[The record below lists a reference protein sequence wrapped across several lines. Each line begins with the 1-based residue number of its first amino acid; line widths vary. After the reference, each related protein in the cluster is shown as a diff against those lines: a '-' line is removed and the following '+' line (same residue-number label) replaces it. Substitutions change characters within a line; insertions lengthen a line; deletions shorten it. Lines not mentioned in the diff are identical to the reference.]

1 LDEEIKDKLLKKYG
15 KDDGIEGFSFEN
27 FILPAIKTNRVEG
40 IMLEKFFLPNSESY
54 YSGFYQINIGYQ
66 KKLDE
71 NQRRDR
77 NTRKPVEIPLQ
88 FLNIKEEEV
97 LNNSIKTYIDNLVNF
112 EDYEFVLNINSRKF
126 EFVLITTDNCF
137 LMVDLN
143 KSKRAVRNFR
153 MELKFERDKVSEETV
168 INKVKA
174 LIEKYLFW
182 QYENKTKEFFEYPR
196 YLSERFR
203 PFQRFLESERKAL
216 TNDAYKP
223 KAKYVDI
230 EFKKINR
237 IQKEELED
245 SEIEEE
251 INEEAIIRFD
261 DFIPR
266 QLSERRNLIK
276 IVWNESNLEDEEE
289 KEKKKKEKSV
299 IVKIEDWDNQEL
311 ALIFSKPEAVNK
323 LKKAMKRGKIILKEN
338 LTNHRRKQT
347 ALDLLKQPYLTP
359 LQNLVDMMLRP
370 EVFSPL
376 ITKKVMP
383 FDSRIRHDKT
393 ETKNQYKAL
402 EKICSSEDLTVIQG
416 PPGSGKTTLIVELVK
431 QAVSRG
437 ERVLMCAPTHIAV
450 DNILEMLDEKTDL
463 HLQMVRIGRGYRV
476 QENLKKY
483 LMHELIH
490 NWKQFIALKPQNLEE
505 NQPETTQNELKRINS
520 EFFSNVEKKTGLI
533 KDMIINTS
541 NLVCGTSSGVVAIYG
556 QNRFVDD
563 FDLMI
568 IDESSKAIIL
578 EFLIAATRA
587 KRWVI
592 IGDQNQL
599 SPYIEDREVRIFFQ
613 TYFKRNFDEDD
624 IQDLNRYAKKMLR
637 NSRKRSSDLADW
649 KVSEDI
655 EVYDFVKLLME
666 RFRTIYEGTH
676 FIQKQSYIKREWDEI
691 YRLFN
696 YDNKKILTFKQ
707 LIEILGSC
715 YHYFYNRIYHV
726 DDSRFQMLDY
736 QYRMPPLLSEFISN
750 TFYEGGLKYA
760 ESTRDHGLQI
770 KTNKIL
776 SKNSN
781 KSFPVFTF
789 LSTANYD
796 DVLKTDRRRRNSSS
810 SFNPLESQLV
820 IQVLKQIYE
829 TLKADGINNC
839 WKYKKVKDVGYNENN
854 PLTIG
859 VISFYAAQFK
869 DIIRRIKN
877 LNFIQREHRSFYKF
891 KDLDVNIQISIVD
904 RFQGREKDIIIIPLT
919 RSNKFRKIGFLKSR
933 QRANVAFSRGKHNLF
948 IIGNHDFYEKLSY
961 INENEPYIKLIKYC
975 KKNKLLFTLNPTKE
989 IIENVLDSQHFFKRF
1004 LSREEKA
1011 NKVYEKFQE
1020 NLDKGILSSAKTD
1033 KIQKKPVFQ
1042 QKRNQTTRRERKSS
1056 PKKKGKSK
1064 VVRTISSHTFHMGQN
1079 KEDNKKGE

>member
-1 LDEEIKDKLLKKYG
+1 MAEKIKDKLLKKYG
-15 KDDGIEGFSFEN
+15 KDNGFEGFYFES
-27 FILPAIKTNRVEG
+27 FILPAIKSTSVDR
-40 IMLEKFFLPNSESY
+40 IMIDELFLPNSESY
-54 YSGFYQINIGYQ
+54 YSGFYQINIEYQ
-66 KKLDE
+66 KPREKD
-71 NQRRDR
+71 
-77 NTRKPVEIPLQ
+77 TKKPVEIPLP

-97 LNNSIKTYIDNLVNF
+97 LNNSIKIFVEELVNF
-112 EDYEFVLNINSRKF
+112 EEYEFVLKLNSRKYD
-126 EFVLITTDNCF
+126 FVLVTTDNCF
-137 LMVDLN
+137 LMVSLN
-143 KSKRAVRNFR
+143 KSRRAVRDFR
-153 MELKFERDKVSEETV
+153 MEVKFERDRVSEETV

-182 QYENKTKEFFEYPR
+182 QYENMKNEFYEYPK
-196 YLSERFR
+196 YLSKRFQ
-203 PFQRFLESERKAL
+203 PFERFLESERKAI

-230 EFKKINR
+230 EFKKNNR

-245 SEIEEE
+245 PEIKEETIKE
-251 INEEAIIRFD
+251 VAIIRFD

-266 QLSERRNLIK
+266 QLRERRNLIK
-276 IVWNESNLEDEEE
+276 IVWNENNLEEEE
-289 KEKKKKEKSV
+289 KKKKKKEKSV

-376 ITKKVMP
+376 ITKKVIP
-383 FDSRIRHDKT
+383 FDSRIRPDKT

-402 EKICSSEDLTVIQG
+402 KKICSSEDLTVIQG

-483 LMHELIH
+483 LMNELIH
-490 NWKQFIALKPQNLEE
+490 NWKQFIALKPQNLEN

-520 EFFSNVEKKTGLI
+520 EFLSNVERKTGLI

-541 NLVCGTSSGVVAIYG
+541 NLVCGTSSGVVAIYSK
-556 QNRFVDD
+556 NRFVDD

-568 IDESSKAIIL
+568 IDESSKATIL

-599 SPYIEDREVRIFFQ
+599 APYIEDREIRIFFQ
-613 TYFKRNFDEDD
+613 TYFKRNFDEED

-649 KVSEDI
+649 KVSKDI

-676 FIQKQSYIKREWDEI
+676 FIQKQSYIKSEWDEI
-691 YRLFN
+691 CRLFN

-707 LIEILGSC
+707 LVEILGSC

-750 TFYEGGLKYA
+750 TFYGGGLKYA
-760 ESTRDHGLQI
+760 ESTKDHGLQI
-770 KTNKIL
+770 KTNKVL
-776 SKNSN
+776 PKNSK

-789 LSTANYD
+789 LSTTNYND
-796 DVLKTDRRRRNSSS
+796 ILKTNRRLKKRTSW
-810 SFNPLESQLV
+810 FNPLESQLV
-820 IQVLKQIYE
+820 IQLLKQIYD
-829 TLKADGINNC
+829 TLKANGINNC
-839 WKYKKVKDVGYNENN
+839 WKYKKVIDVVYNENH

-869 DIIRRIKN
+869 DILRRIRN
-877 LNFIQREHRSFYKF
+877 LKFIQLQHGSYYKF
-891 KDLDVNIQISIVD
+891 KDLDVKIQISIVD

-919 RSNKFRKIGFLKSR
+919 RSNKYKNIGFLKSR
-933 QRANVAFSRGKHNLF
+933 QRANVAFSRAKHNLF
-948 IIGNHDFYEKLSY
+948 IIGNHNFYGNLRY
-961 INENEPYIKLIKYC
+961 NNENEPYIKLIQYC
-975 KKNKLLFTLNPTKE
+975 KKNNLLFTLKPTKE
-989 IIENVLDSQHFFKRF
+989 IIEQVIVSKHFSKRI
-1004 LSREEKA
+1004 LTKREKD
-1011 NKVYEKFQE
+1011 NKVYEKFLE
-1020 NLDKGILSSAKTD
+1020 DLDKGILSSTKTD
-1033 KIQKKPVFQ
+1033 MIQKKPVYQ
-1042 QKRNQTTRRERKSS
+1042 QKKNQYNRRKTKRP
-1056 PKKKGKSK
+1056 PKKRSKSK
-1064 VVRTISSHTFHMGQN
+1064 VVRVVSSHTFQMGQN

>member
-1 LDEEIKDKLLKKYG
+1 MAEEIKDKLLKKYS
-15 KDDGIEGFSFEN
+15 KDDGLEGLSFGN
-27 FILPAIKTNRVEG
+27 FILPAIKTDRVDG
-40 IMLEKFFLPNSESY
+40 IMLEKFFLNSEPY
-54 YSGFYQINIGYQ
+54 YSGFYQIDIKYQ
-66 KKLDE
+66 KKLE
-71 NQRRDR
+71 KNHRRDR
-77 NTRKPVEIPLQ
+77 NTRKPIEIPLL

-97 LNNSIKTYIDNLVNF
+97 LIKSIKAFVDDLVNF
-112 EDYEFVLNINSRKF
+112 EESEFILKLISRKYEFI
-126 EFVLITTDNCF
+126 FVTTDNCF
-137 LMVDLN
+137 LMINLN
-143 KSKRAVRNFR
+143 NSRRVVRDFR
-153 MELKFERDKVSEETV
+153 MELKFERERTSEETV

-182 QYENKTKEFFEYPR
+182 QYENKKKEFCEYPK

-203 PFQRFLESERKAL
+203 PFQRFLESERKAI

-223 KAKYVDI
+223 KAKYIDI

-245 SEIEEE
+245 SKIKEEPIGE
-251 INEEAIIRFD
+251 MAIIRFD

-266 QLSERRNLIK
+266 QLRERRNLIK
-276 IVWNESNLEDEEE
+276 IVWNENNLMDEEE
-289 KEKKKKEKSV
+289 KKKEKSI
-299 IVKIEDWDNQEL
+299 IVKIEDWDDGEL
-311 ALIFSKPEAVNK
+311 ALIFSKPEAVNN
-323 LKKAMKRGKIILKEN
+323 LKKAFKRGRIILKEN
-338 LTNHRRKQT
+338 LTNHRRKQA

-376 ITKKVMP
+376 ITKKVIS

-402 EKICSSEDLTVIQG
+402 EKTCSSEDLTVIQG

-483 LMHELIH
+483 LMHELVH
-490 NWKQFIALKPQNLEE
+490 NWKQFIALKPQNLEGNQIE
-505 NQPETTQNELKRINS
+505 NTQNELKRINS
-520 EFFSNVEKKTGLI
+520 EFLSNVEKKTGLI

-568 IDESSKAIIL
+568 IDESSKATIL

-613 TYFKRNFDEDD
+613 TYFKRNFDEED

-637 NSRKRSSDLADW
+637 NSRKRSHDLADW
-649 KVSEDI
+649 KVSKDI

-676 FIQKQSYIKREWDEI
+676 FVQKQSYIKREWDEI
-691 YRLFN
+691 CKLFD

-707 LIEILGSC
+707 LVEILGSC

-726 DDSRFQMLDY
+726 DNSRFQMLDY

-750 TFYEGGLKYA
+750 TFYGGGLKYA
-760 ESTRDHGLQI
+760 ESTSDHGLQI

-796 DVLKTDRRRRNSSS
+796 DVLKTDRRRSYSSS

-829 TLKADGINNC
+829 TLKAEGINNC
-839 WKYKKVKDVGYNENN
+839 WKYNKVKDVIYNEEN
-854 PLTIG
+854 PFTIG

-877 LNFIQREHRSFYKF
+877 LNFIQREHGAFYKF

-919 RSNKFRKIGFLKSR
+919 RSNNFRNIGFLKSR
-933 QRANVAFSRGKHNLF
+933 QRANVAFSRAKHNLF
-948 IIGNHDFYEKLSY
+948 IIGNHDFYKKLSY

-975 KKNKLLFTLNPTKE
+975 RKKKLLFTLNPTME
-989 IIENVLDSQHFFKRF
+989 IIENVIDSKHFSKRI
-1004 LSREEKA
+1004 LTKREKD
-1011 NKVYEKFQE
+1011 NKVYEKFLKA
-1020 NLDKGILSSAKTD
+1020 LDKGILSSTKTD
-1033 KIQKKPVFQ
+1033 KI
-1042 QKRNQTTRRERKSS
+1042 
-1056 PKKKGKSK
+1056 PKKQIVPSKKRQQPGRKTNRHLKKRGKSK
-1064 VVRTISSHTFHMGQN
+1064 VVRVVSSHIFHMGQD
-1079 KEDNKKGE
+1079 KEDNKKGA